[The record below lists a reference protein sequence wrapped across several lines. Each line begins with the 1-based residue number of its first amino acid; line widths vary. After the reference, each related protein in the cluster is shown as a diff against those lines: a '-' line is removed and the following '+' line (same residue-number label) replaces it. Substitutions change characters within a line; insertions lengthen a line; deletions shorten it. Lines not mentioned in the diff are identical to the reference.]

1 LKIEDILGEVM
12 NVGDNELVEFYGAEC
27 DHCKMVAGFL
37 DRLEEED
44 GVKVERLE
52 VWHNSAN
59 QQRFFSLGQG
69 KCGGV
74 PFLINTT
81 TGAFLCGP
89 KEYEKVHDWAQ
100 GK

>member
-1 LKIEDILGEVM
+1 
-12 NVGDNELVEFYGAEC
+12 
-27 DHCKMVAGFL
+27 
-37 DRLEEED
+37 
-44 GVKVERLE
+44 VERLE